1 MNLKF
6 LQSINEDHE
15 KRMDND
21 EMKSYL
27 ELLYKKCSKGIKKEF
42 DDYLKKECDL
52 DEVDFAKCVE
62 IICKDEDRCDKV
74 IHHLENLSNKVD
86 ENSLSSIMTRQ
97 YLDEVREQLS
107 EKKILP
113 KEYSPSTLLE
123 DISCFEETQD

>member
-52 DEVDFAKCVE
+52 DEVDFAKCAE